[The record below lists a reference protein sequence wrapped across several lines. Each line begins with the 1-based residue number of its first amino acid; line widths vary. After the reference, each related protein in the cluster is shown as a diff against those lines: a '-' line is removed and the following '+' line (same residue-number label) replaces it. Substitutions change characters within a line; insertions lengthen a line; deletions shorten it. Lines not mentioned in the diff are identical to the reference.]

1 MIHNILEM
9 LKIAE
14 GNTHNIQ
21 IAQGK
26 NNLPETL
33 KQTFIKFKTENKWQ
47 QK

>member
-1 MIHNILEM
+1 MIGNILEM
-9 LKIAE
+9 LKIAD

-26 NNLPETL
+26 NNLPKTIRET
-33 KQTFIKFKTENKWQ
+33 FSKFKKENKWQ